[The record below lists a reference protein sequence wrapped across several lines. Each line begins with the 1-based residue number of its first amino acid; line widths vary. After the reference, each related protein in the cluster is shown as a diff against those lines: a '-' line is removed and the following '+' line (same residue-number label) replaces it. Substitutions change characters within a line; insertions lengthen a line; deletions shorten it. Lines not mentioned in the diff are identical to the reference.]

1 MHFARIVA
9 FSDVA
14 FPELGIGF
22 KELGVDMGDKYRNI
36 DPKQLTSK
44 EVEVTNEHKF
54 ENGFCT
60 DCGMAWTEYYY
71 DVVGKFMKTDFGNG
85 QHTTTGQ
92 DSYSMLS
99 SGDQVQYSADN
110 DSRASMYY
118 HHIEIDNDNYITKS
132 DWCYVS
138 VSNRKSGIDIAV
150 QYHYELEKRSDGGK
164 SYEYYLVFGAKPGEL
179 DKVFESKEAFKN
191 CVDINMS
198 ITSREHDNDIDD
210 AWGTMKEEDIRAM
223 MEADGFAY
231 LSKDDI
237 IDRFWD
243 LRSTFFTSLDN
254 GMVWMKTSLKDFGFN
269 WK

>member
-1 MHFARIVA
+1 
-9 FSDVA
+9 
-14 FPELGIGF
+14 
-22 KELGVDMGDKYRNI
+22 
-36 DPKQLTSK
+36 
-44 EVEVTNEHKF
+44 
-54 ENGFCT
+54 
-60 DCGMAWTEYYY
+60 MAWTEYYY

-92 DSYSMLS
+92 DSCSMLS
-99 SGDQVQYSADN
+99 SSDQVQYSADN

-118 HHIEIDNDNYITKS
+118 HHIDIDNDNYITKS

-179 DKVFESKEAFKN
+179 DKVFESKEAFKD

-210 AWGTMKEEDIRAM
+210 AWGTMKDEDIRAM

-243 LRSTFFTSLDN
+243 MRSTFFTSLDN